1 MLTVLLLSG
10 VIVFGL
16 AFAMWLAT
24 FLLNRGLNTTLET
37 EYEAHKSVWEQLGW
51 GAVLLGITLAFGIA
65 VFQTSGD
72 SVLPDVPPGLE
83 KMGSPSAAPVPD
95 DNGMGATLVGG
106 GIFLFGAAFLLW
118 LVIFFVNRSVSSS
131 LKTAREDRRSEA
143 AQITLGVV
151 LFLVTACLITTFSQ
165 MDRSA
170 LVPDVAIATPA
181 ERVQAI
187 VPQNELVK
195 KLDVESEEDLSE
207 VVIEVTE

>member
-1 MLTVLLLSG
+1 MLTILLLSG
-10 VIVFGL
+10 AIVFGL

-65 VFQTSGD
+65 VFQTTGD

-83 KMGSPSAAPVPD
+83 KMGSPIASSMPD
-95 DNGMGATLVGG
+95 DNGMEATLVGG

-187 VPQNELVK
+187 MPPEQVSE
-195 KLDVESEEDLSE
+195 DVTISVEDE
-207 VVIEVTE
+207 AATPVTALTE

>member
-65 VFQTSGD
+65 VFQTTGD
-72 SVLPDVPPGLE
+72 AVLPDVPPGLE
-83 KMGSPSAAPVPD
+83 KMGSPIASSVPD
-95 DNGMGATLVGG
+95 DNGMEATLVGG

>member
-1 MLTVLLLSG
+1 MLTILLLSG

-16 AFAMWLAT
+16 AFALWLAT

-51 GAVLLGITLAFGIA
+51 GAILLGITFAFGIA
-65 VFQTSGD
+65 VFQTTGD
-72 SVLPDVPPGLE
+72 PVLPDVPPGLE
-83 KMGSPSAAPVPD
+83 KMESPSTPATPSD
-95 DNGMGATLVGG
+95 SGMEATLVGG

-143 AQITLGVV
+143 AQISLGIV
-151 LFLVTACLITTFSQ
+151 LFLVTACLIATFSQ

-181 ERVQAI
+181 ERVKAI
-187 VPQNELVK
+187 VPPKQAL
-195 KLDVESEEDLSE
+195 EDLDGQSDE
-207 VVIEVTE
+207 EATEGEKELTD